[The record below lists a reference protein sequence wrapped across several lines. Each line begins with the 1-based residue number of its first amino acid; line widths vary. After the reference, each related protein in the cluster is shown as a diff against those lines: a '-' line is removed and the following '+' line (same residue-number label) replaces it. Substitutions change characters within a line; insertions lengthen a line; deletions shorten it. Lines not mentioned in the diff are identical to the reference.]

1 MSNIKD
7 LVASRDT
14 AAISIF
20 TFLGLLPNGQAANAK
35 EIMGYFKLGRSRFY
49 RARKILLNA
58 GMIVELRSHDKN
70 GLFSGTRYHVPCET
84 ACTKTAHRVVE
95 NVHEELAQNLIKIKD
110 KQINVDPPWV
120 NPKTN
125 TDDSGLISTYPKDF
139 ERVWDSIPPTFGAK
153 GSKQLAAKEFKKL
166 KLNAD
171 EVSEL
176 LRMIDK
182 EIRRKKHSI
191 ANEIW
196 EPSFP
201 HVVRMIKGK
210 IWESWVTTT
219 VSPTLDEVIL

>member
-1 MSNIKD
+1 MSDIKD
-7 LVASRDT
+7 LVDSRDT

-20 TFLGLLPNGQAANAK
+20 TYLGLLPDGQAANAK

-95 NVHEELAQNLIKIKD
+95 NVHEELAQNLIKIKEKD
-110 KQINVDPPWV
+110 NSDPVWV
-120 NPKTN
+120 SPKTN
-125 TDDSGLISTYPKDF
+125 TDDSNLISTYPEDF

-153 GSKQLAAKEFKKL
+153 GSKQLAAKEFAKL
-166 KLNAD
+166 KLGAD
-171 EVSEL
+171 EVLQL
-176 LRMIDK
+176 LGMIDR

-196 EPSFP
+196 EPNFP
-201 HVVRMIKGK
+201 HVVRIIKGK
-210 IWESWVTTT
+210 IWESWVTTS
-219 VSPTLDEVIL
+219 SPTLGEVIL

>member
-7 LVASRDT
+7 LVESRDT

-20 TFLGLLPNGQAANAK
+20 TFLGLLPDGQAANAK

-58 GMIVELRSHDKN
+58 GMIVELRTHDKN

-84 ACTKTAHRVVE
+84 ACTKTAHHVVE
-95 NVHEELAQNLIKIKD
+95 NVHEELAQNLIKIKEKD
-110 KQINVDPPWV
+110 NSDPVWV

-125 TDDSGLISTYPKDF
+125 TGDSGLLSTYPEDF

-153 GSKQLAAKEFKKL
+153 GSKQLAAKEFAKL
-166 KLNAD
+166 KLGAD

-176 LRMIDK
+176 LGMIDR

-201 HVVRMIKGK
+201 HVVRIIKGK

-219 VSPTLDEVIL
+219 ASPTLGEVIL